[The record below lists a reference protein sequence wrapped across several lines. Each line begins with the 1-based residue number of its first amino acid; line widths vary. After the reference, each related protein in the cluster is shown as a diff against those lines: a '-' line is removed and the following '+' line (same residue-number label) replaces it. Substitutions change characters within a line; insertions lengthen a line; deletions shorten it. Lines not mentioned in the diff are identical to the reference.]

1 MIGVLLAAEGVHDF
15 WFAVPLILAVSVV
28 YAATR
33 HEETGAI
40 LLHAGRIGVWIV
52 GFMVAIF
59 ALLWLLQR
67 LV

>member
-1 MIGVLLAAEGVHDF
+1 MIEVLLAANGVHDF
-15 WFAVPLILAVSVV
+15 WFALPLILAVSMV

-33 HEETGAI
+33 HEEMGPI

-52 GFMVAIF
+52 SFMAVIF
-59 ALLWLLQR
+59 VLLWLLQR